1 LIPSGAALLCV
12 WFAYRDFVSTG
23 PALTIRFEN
32 ADGLDAADTPLKYR
46 GVTVGEVKHIE
57 VSKDDKYAQVTARM
71 TGEARNL
78 ARAGSLFW
86 IVRPEVSVASV
97 TGLGTIVSGEYI
109 AIRPGNGPATNLFTG
124 VEKEP
129 PAEEPQAL
137 QIRLLAPNLGSTQ
150 EGSPVFYRGIQV
162 GEVLRGSLGDDSRT
176 VIIEARIWQEYAP
189 LVRPESKF
197 WNAGGLDLHVGLFN
211 GLQINSQS
219 PKTIVSGGIQFA
231 TPPVFGPVA
240 SNETTFVL
248 NDKPVDKWK
257 DWTPAITLQLPVQ
270 ENHTNDQAAYSPSG
284 HLQVQ

>member
-1 LIPSGAALLCV
+1 M
-12 WFAYRDFVSTG
+12 
-23 PALTIRFEN
+23 
-32 ADGLDAADTPLKYR
+32 
-46 GVTVGEVKHIE
+46 KHIE
-57 VSKDDKYAQVTARM
+57 VSKDAKYAQVTARM
-71 TGEARNL
+71 TGEARKL

-129 PAEEPQAL
+129 PAVEPQAL

-162 GEVLRGSLGDDSRT
+162 GEVLRGSLGEDSRT

-219 PKTIVSGGIQFA
+219 PKPIVSGAIPLA
-231 TPPVFGPVA
+231 PPPVLGPVA
-240 SNETTFVL
+240 SNGTTFVL

-257 DWTPAITLQLPVQ
+257 EWTPAITLQLPVQ
-270 ENHTNDQAAYSPSG
+270 ENGAHERPGCFFQETTAAGVQA
-284 HLQVQ
+284 Q